1 MKNQPHVKFLS
12 QKEWIFVFLWKN
24 SEQTFENSSKFKT
37 ELRVLLVSSEWLS
50 SGTHWDR
57 DGMIVYT

>member
-1 MKNQPHVKFLS
+1 MKNQPHVKVFISKLMN
-12 QKEWIFVFLWKN
+12 ICFLWKN